1 MPNERWQ
8 ADVTHWQLA
17 DGSPV
22 EILNLLDDHSRLD
35 LVSEARSSVTG
46 LDVLTSFRKA
56 LRRHGIP
63 TRVLTDNGAVFT
75 GKPRRGGRV
84 ALEIECDLLGVRLD
98 HSRPY
103 HPQTCGKVERFH
115 QTQKKWLAAQPAAP
129 TLPDL
134 QRQLNRFRRY
144 YNTVRP
150 HRAIGRR
157 TPEQAY
163 RSRPK
168 ATPNKPSIPVHYR
181 VRRDKIDDSGVI
193 TIRYDS
199 RLRHIGLGRTHR
211 GTHVIALIADRYIR
225 VLNAD
230 TGELLRELT
239 LNPKRDYQ
247 PRARNKPA

>member
-103 HPQTCGKVERFH
+103 HPQTCGKVCEDL
-115 QTQKKWLAAQPAAP
+115 LAAQRWP
-129 TLPDL
+129 
-134 QRQLNRFRRY
+134 
-144 YNTVRP
+144 
-150 HRAIGRR
+150 G
-157 TPEQAY
+157 
-163 RSRPK
+163 
-168 ATPNKPSIPVHYR
+168 
-181 VRRDKIDDSGVI
+181 
-193 TIRYDS
+193 
-199 RLRHIGLGRTHR
+199 
-211 GTHVIALIADRYIR
+211 
-225 VLNAD
+225 
-230 TGELLRELT
+230 LT
-239 LNPKRDYQ
+239 LAKV
-247 PRARNKPA
+247 